1 MRRFVVSIAL
11 ALTGIVF
18 VGTQPAFALTRTV
31 EEIRPIVGTVDGICG
46 FPVIVEQR
54 DVRTL
59 VSWSHRGSI
68 VLQTV
73 RTQTQTFFTNRA
85 QGVVLDN
92 MPEHYAITTTPG
104 PGGAGTILF
113 VGRGAVWGTDTS
125 LGRPFFLW
133 VTGVVAMQG
142 VYDYKTGSLT
152 VSSKRVFGES
162 TDLCES
168 LVTGL
173 KPRH

>member
-11 ALTGIVF
+11 ALTGVVF
-18 VGTQPAFALTRTV
+18 VGAQPAFALTRTV
-31 EEIRPIVGTVDGICG
+31 EEIRPIVAAVEGICD
-46 FPVIVEQR
+46 FPVTVEQR
-54 DVRTL
+54 NLRTL
-59 VSWSHRGSI
+59 VSWSHRGSM

-73 RTQTQTFFTNRA
+73 RTQTQTFFTNRV

-92 MPEHYAITTTPG
+92 MPEHYAIISTLG

-125 LGRPFFLW
+125 LGQPFFLW
-133 VTGVVAMQG
+133 VTGAVTMHG

-152 VSSKRVFGES
+152 VSSKQVFGQS

>member
-1 MRRFVVSIAL
+1 MRRFWVISL
-11 ALTGIVF
+11 ALVGVLF

-31 EEIRPIVGTVDGICG
+31 EEIRPIVGTVEAICN
-46 FPVIVEQR
+46 FPVTVEQR
-54 DVRTL
+54 DPRTL
-59 VSWSHRGSI
+59 VSVSRRGSI

-73 RTQTQTFFTNRA
+73 RTRTTTFFTNTA

-92 MPEHYAITTTPG
+92 MPEHYAITTAPG
-104 PGGAGTILF
+104 PGGTGTILF
-113 VGRGAVWGTDTS
+113 VGRGAVWGTDSS

-133 VTGVVAMQG
+133 VTGVVAMRG
-142 VYDYKTGSLT
+142 TYDYKTGSLV
-152 VSSKRVFGES
+152 VSTKQIFGES